1 MENMFSLLTIDK
13 HLARKVKH
21 KYMALTNVL
30 TNKDN
35 TWVALEDELP
45 IPYMEV
51 LFYSASNY
59 NYRVGY
65 WDPIAEKIAISTI
78 KLIKDGSSDA
88 MVLSARIAET
98 NPPFM
103 EATHWQ
109 YLPAQPTKEN
119 DKDKLPSECKRARE
133 ILGKDLPLIP
143 DDGGSIPDEEE

>member
-1 MENMFSLLTIDK
+1 MS
-13 HLARKVKH
+13 
-21 KYMALTNVL
+21 LTNVL

-45 IPYMEV
+45 VPYMEV
-51 LFYSASNY
+51 LFYSAANY

-78 KLIKDGSSDA
+78 KLMKDGSSDA

-109 YLPAQPTKEN
+109 YLPAQPMRCEEH
-119 DKDKLPSECKRARE
+119 DKLPSECKRARD

-143 DDGGSIPDEEE
+143 DEAVMPENEDE